1 MFKGVRN
8 VRRFW
13 PSSPRAFVNAKFVSL
28 GRKTEKSS
36 RYVVNNG
43 LSFQRRL
50 TNAFEQQGDWLVLS
64 EMGFSYEDAKGVCR
78 KAFID
83 IVLVNPRDGLLVVV
97 EAKWTHTADSYG
109 QIWFYMSLLQS
120 RFGGQWKV
128 FGLEACSLA
137 GKQVEYPGECKW
149 AYGECFDLRDIAW
162 EGEGAPKVGILP
174 CYMSYNWR
182 LRWV

>member
-1 MFKGVRN
+1 MLRGVRN
-8 VRRFW
+8 VRRYW
-13 PSSPRAFVNAKFVSL
+13 PASPRDFQCARFVTL
-28 GRKTEKSS
+28 GRRAERSS

-50 TNAFEQQGDWLVLS
+50 TNAFEQQGEWLVLS
-64 EMGFSYEDAKGVCR
+64 EMGFTYEDRKGVTR

-97 EAKWTHTADSYG
+97 EAKRTHTGDSYE

-120 RFGGQWKV
+120 RFGGTWKV

-149 AYGECFDLRDIAW
+149 AYGERFALADIEW
-162 EGEGAPKVGILP
+162 NGEGAPKVGILP
-174 CYMSYNWR
+174 CYMSYSWQ
-182 LRWV
+182 LVY